1 MAYIFAFIVIG
12 LLITMLHYFTELTKW
27 EKMSVAAV
35 LVFIVSSAIAY
46 NSYSN
51 AQTQKMLHAV
61 TKFNQ
66 NKTIHCVDV
75 DVNSTNFTLSI
86 GTYTFIGKKNTP
98 YFGQMVS
105 ASQCR

>member
-46 NSYSN
+46 NSYRCYC
-51 AQTQKMLHAV
+51 
-61 TKFNQ
+61 
-66 NKTIHCVDV
+66 I
-75 DVNSTNFTLSI
+75 
-86 GTYTFIGKKNTP
+86 
-98 YFGQMVS
+98 
-105 ASQCR
+105 